1 MEKYDVTGKLGSG
14 TWGVVHRA
22 KQKETGR
29 IVAIKKIKSDKPEE
43 GVNFTAVREIKLLRE
58 FKHENIIELVDC
70 FTTPDLA
77 VCLVYE
83 CAETDLKNILDDKA
97 ISISMADTKQHLLS
111 LLKAIAACHE
121 RWILHRDLKPD
132 NMLFLQDGTMKL
144 ADFGLARTFGTPQL
158 RLSPQAITL
167 WYKPPELLLGA
178 YEYSSSA
185 DMWSVGCIFAE
196 LLLRRPFLQG
206 KGDHKTQLQNDISQ
220 LDTIFTVFGTPNQTN
235 WPDYET
241 LPLCA
246 RGLHWEHET
255 TAIPF
260 DEIFTA
266 APKDAISLLRS
277 IMVLDP
283 NMRFSASQCLSHPYF
298 SNEPAPTAKEK
309 LKLSSKEASQ
319 R

>member
-1 MEKYDVTGKLGSG
+1 MDNYKVIKALGQG
-14 TWGVVHRA
+14 TWGVVHMA
-22 KQKETGR
+22 EQKGTGR
-29 IVAIKKIKSDKPEE
+29 IVAIKKIKSDRSEE

-58 FKHENIIELVDC
+58 LKHEHIIELVDC

-83 CAETDLKNILDDKA
+83 CAITDLEKILANKA
-97 ISISMADTKQHLLS
+97 IPISLADTKRHLLS
-111 LLKAIAACHE
+111 LLKAISVCHD

-132 NMLFLQDGTMKL
+132 NMLYMKDGTMKL
-144 ADFGLARTFGTPQL
+144 ADFGLARMYGTPKQ

-167 WYKPPELLLGA
+167 WYKPPELLFGA
-178 YEYSSSA
+178 SEYSSSA

-206 KGDHKTQLQNDISQ
+206 KNSDISQ
-220 LDTIFTVFGTPNQTN
+220 LDTIFTVFGTPNPTN

-241 LPLCA
+241 LPLVA
-246 RGLHWEHET
+246 RGLQWDDT

-277 IMVLDP
+277 ILVLDP
-283 NMRFSASQCLSHPYF
+283 NMRFTASQSLSHPYF
-298 SNEPAPTAKEK
+298 TNEPVPTPKEN
-309 LKLSSKEASQ
+309 LVLSAN
-319 R
+319 

>member
-1 MEKYDVTGKLGSG
+1 MENYKVIEALGQG
-14 TWGVVHRA
+14 TWGVVHKA
-22 KQKETGR
+22 EQKGTGR
-29 IVAIKKIKSDKPEE
+29 IVAIKKIKSKALDE
-43 GVNFTAVREIKLLRE
+43 GVSFTAVREIKLLRE

-83 CAETDLKNILDDKA
+83 CAFTDLEKIIKNKA
-97 ISISMADTKQHLLS
+97 IPISLADTKKHLLS
-111 LLKAIAACHE
+111 LLTACDKIHN

-132 NMLFLQDGTMKL
+132 NLLFMKDGTMKL
-144 ADFGLARTFGTPQL
+144 ADFGLARLYGTPKQH
-158 RLSPQAITL
+158 LSPQAITL

-178 YEYSSSA
+178 SQYSSAA

-206 KGDHKTQLQNDISQ
+206 SLHAKNSDLSQ
-220 LDTIFTVFGTPNQTN
+220 LDTIFTYFGTPNQTN

-241 LPLCA
+241 LPLVA
-246 RGLHWEHET
+246 RGLQWDDT
-255 TAIPF
+255 TGVPF

-283 NMRFSASQCLSHPYF
+283 NMRFTASQCLSHPYF
-298 SNEPAPTAKEK
+298 SNDPAPTKKEN
-309 LKLSSKEASQ
+309 LVLSTS
-319 R
+319 